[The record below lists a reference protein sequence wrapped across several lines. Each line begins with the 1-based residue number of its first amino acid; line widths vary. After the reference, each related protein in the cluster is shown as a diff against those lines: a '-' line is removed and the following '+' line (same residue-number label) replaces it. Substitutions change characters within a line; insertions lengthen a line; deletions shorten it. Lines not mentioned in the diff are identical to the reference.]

1 MLPRSEIE
9 DYVAED
15 DEELQM
21 ALTDGRGHICP
32 AAIGCIQAKHAKEVL
47 NLPVR
52 TLAMSDAFRKQLRA
66 AFRTHMIWLTLL
78 NSAKW
83 PFSGQRNLHLL
94 TSWLSLLLHFSV

>member
-15 DEELQM
+15 DGESQL
-21 ALTDGRGHICP
+21 ALTDDGGHICP
-32 AAIGCIQAKHAKEVL
+32 AAIGCIQAKHAL

-52 TLAMSDAFRKQLRA
+52 TSAMSDASFARPS
-66 AFRTHMIWLTLL
+66 RTHMIWLTLL

-94 TSWLSLLLHFSV
+94 TGWLSLLLQMCAPF